1 MIFFWGKLIEEE
13 MVRITTQRR
22 LESWECRRGKQVVQG
37 SHSGLTM
44 QVDNETPAY
53 D

>member
-22 LESWECRRGKQVVQG
+22 RRAG
-37 SHSGLTM
+37 SAEGASKSYKVHTLGLTM
-44 QVDNETPAY
+44 QVDNETRAY